1 MATHTGRS
9 AQWSPSESG
18 DLHSSVSLTITPDD
32 TERCRK
38 VTAPALIM
46 QDTPE
51 RKTLDFDADADLD
64 ADVDVDADAE
74 SDAEVEGD
82 AGPGLGLSLLAF

>member
-18 DLHSSVSLTITPDD
+18 DLHSSLSVTITPDD

-38 VTAPALIM
+38 VAVPALIM

-51 RKTLDFDADADLD
+51 RKTLDFDADTEDMS
-64 ADVDVDADAE
+64 
-74 SDAEVEGD
+74 SDEDTRE
-82 AGPGLGLSLLAF
+82 LAQHIINYPEPAALQPQEEEQG